1 MTPGDVATS
10 VAASSLSELCW
21 VEPDGTPQARGV
33 LALVRDERPAL
44 AFTYADEL
52 VARAVARAET
62 VSLVVAEG
70 RSTGGAFT
78 PIRLA
83 GRPRLTEDP
92 AGEVF
97 TADLLT
103 QELRRFPPSRLYAD
117 SPLLMR
123 EHWWYL
129 PRLVV
134 EIDVET
140 VEPISPRGPGRDHVL
155 VVAHGSTP
163 VVRQA
168 GLGPARTDR
177 ERRAEPGEQQAGG
190 QSLHLDVDGGDPGPG
205 RAVLLG
211 QDASFPD
218 LEQWAQWRYRGA
230 WDGRSL
236 LVEEAPSRTGLG
248 RPPGLLQRWRRQ
260 RALERACVQAIP
272 RPRA

>member
-1 MTPGDVATS
+1 

-21 VEPDGTPQARGV
+21 VDPDGTPQARGV
-33 LALVRDERPAL
+33 LALVRDDRPAL

-78 PIRLA
+78 PIRFT

-103 QELRRFPPSRLYAD
+103 QELRRFPPARVYAD

-134 EIDVET
+134 EVDVES
-140 VEPISPRGPGRDHVL
+140 VEPISPRGPARDHVL
-155 VVAHGSTP
+155 VVAHGSAP
-163 VVRQA
+163 VVRQV
-168 GLGPARTDR
+168 GLGTAATDHGRGEEQGGAR
-177 ERRAEPGEQQAGG
+177 
-190 QSLHLDVDGGDPGPG
+190 LHLAVEGDDPGHG

-218 LEQWAQWRYRGA
+218 LEQWAQWRYRGT

-272 RPRA
+272 RARP